1 MPSKSATIE
10 PMTPKDRAR
19 YGAAVAKDA
28 AFDAVHELWRRRHA
42 EGLTQREAANS
53 IGADEG
59 WFSKQ
64 FNGPRNW
71 TMESFGALVQS
82 LNGSVEIVVRA
93 IEDVVKTNLT
103 NYDAY
108 DEMDDLPPHN
118 PKQWNPKELKPS
130 TETKGTVKANPHF
143 EGA

>member
-1 MPSKSATIE
+1 MPSHSALSV
-10 PMTPKDRAR
+10 MTPVDRAR
-19 YGAAVAKDA
+19 YGAAVAKDI
-28 AFDAVHELWRRRHA
+28 AFDAVLNLWARRRA
-42 EGLTQREAANS
+42 EGWTKKRAADS

-82 LNGSVEIVVRA
+82 LDGEVEIIVHA
-93 IEDVVKTNLT
+93 LEDASANDG

-108 DEMDDLPPHN
+108 AEMEDLPPQK
-118 PKQWNPKELKPS
+118 PKQWKLEELPPPSPKTDGTQKV
-130 TETKGTVKANPHF
+130 ETQFITF
-143 EGA
+143 